1 VKNHLNKNKKEGAM
15 RMAKKIIQNLMHK
28 FIPDQDMIKRHKSL
42 QFLGDKLHDPNLW
55 HLNRRSISMAF
66 AVGLFFAWVPTP
78 TQMAMA
84 AIGAIYFRAN
94 LPISVAL
101 VWLTNPLTM
110 PPLFYF
116 AYQVG
121 LTILNQPA
129 QADFSLDTVLSGL
142 GDVWQPF
149 LLGCF
154 ILGVISATAGYFGMR
169 AFWAHHIKKQWA
181 QRAKKIPRRAFRATV
196 WKR

>member
-1 VKNHLNKNKKEGAM
+1 
-15 RMAKKIIQNLMHK
+15 MAKELIEKMMHK
-28 FIPDQDMIKRHKSL
+28 FIPDPEVIKRHKSL
-42 QFLGDKLHDPNLW
+42 QFLGEKLYEPNLW

-66 AVGLFFAWVPTP
+66 AIGLFFAWVPTP
-78 TQMAMA
+78 TQMAFSA
-84 AIGAIYFRAN
+84 AAAIYFRAN

-101 VWLTNPLTM
+101 VWVTNPITM

-121 LTILNQPA
+121 LGVLNQPA
-129 QADFSLDTVLSGL
+129 QADFSLDSVLSGL

-154 ILGVISATAGYFGMR
+154 ILGVICSTVGYFGMR
-169 AFWAHHIKKQWA
+169 AFWAYHVQKKWTT
-181 QRAKKIPRRAFRATV
+181 RRNKPRFARYQMFHASV
-196 WKR
+196 WRR

>member
-1 VKNHLNKNKKEGAM
+1 
-15 RMAKKIIQNLMHK
+15 MAKEVIEKWMHK
-28 FIPDQDMIKRHKSL
+28 FIPDQEVIKRHKSL
-42 QFLGDKLHDPNLW
+42 QFLGNKLHDPNLW
-55 HLNRRSISMAF
+55 HLNRRSISIAF

-78 TQMAMA
+78 TQMAFA
-84 AIGAIYFRAN
+84 AVGAIYFRAN

-101 VWLTNPLTM
+101 VWVTNPITM

-121 LTILNQPA
+121 LTVLNQPS

-142 GDVWQPF
+142 GDIWQPF

-154 ILGVISATAGYFGMR
+154 IMGVISSTAGYFGMR
-169 AFWAHHIKKQWA
+169 AFWAFNVKQKWENRRKKV
-181 QRAKKIPRRAFRATV
+181 RHVIFRANV

>member
-1 VKNHLNKNKKEGAM
+1 M
-15 RMAKKIIQNLMHK
+15 TMAKELIEKIMHK
-28 FIPDQDMIKRHKSL
+28 FIPEPEVIKRHKSL
-42 QFLGDKLHDPNLW
+42 QFLGEKLHDPNLW
-55 HLNRRSISMAF
+55 HLNRRSISTAF

-78 TQMAMA
+78 TQMAFA
-84 AIGAIYFRAN
+84 AAAAIYFRSN

-101 VWLTNPLTM
+101 VWITNPLTM

-121 LTILNQPA
+121 LDVMNKPPVEGFE
-129 QADFSLDTVLSGL
+129 FSLDSVLSGL

-154 ILGVISATAGYFGMR
+154 IMGVLSAIIGYFGMQT
-169 AFWAHHIKKQWA
+169 FWVYYVKRKWA
-181 QRAKKIPRRAFRATV
+181 MRREKSSRFKRLPVFHANV
-196 WKR
+196 WRKM

>member
-1 VKNHLNKNKKEGAM
+1 
-15 RMAKKIIQNLMHK
+15 MAKELIEKMMHK
-28 FIPDQDMIKRHKSL
+28 FIPDPEVIKRHKSL

-78 TQMAMA
+78 TQMAFA
-84 AIGAIYFRAN
+84 AAAAIYFRSH

-101 VWLTNPLTM
+101 VWVTNPLTM

-116 AYQVG
+116 AYQIG
-121 LTILNQPA
+121 LDVLNQP
-129 QADFSLDTVLSGL
+129 QQGEFSLDAVLSGL

-149 LLGCF
+149 LLGCA
-154 ILGVISATAGYFGMR
+154 IMGVISSVVGYFGIQ
-169 AFWAHHIKKQWA
+169 AFWAYHVKKKWA
-181 QRAKKIPRRAFRATV
+181 TRRNQPRFARQHTFHANSWR
-196 WKR
+196 R

>member
-1 VKNHLNKNKKEGAM
+1 
-15 RMAKKIIQNLMHK
+15 MAKQVIEKWMHK
-28 FIPDQDMIKRHKSL
+28 FIPDQDVIKRHKSL

-55 HLNRRSISMAF
+55 HLNRKSISMAF

-78 TQMAMA
+78 TQMAFA
-84 AIGAIYFRAN
+84 AAAAIYFRSN

-101 VWLTNPLTM
+101 VWVTNPLTM

-121 LTILNQPA
+121 LTVLNQPA
-129 QADFSLDTVLSGL
+129 QPDFSLDSVLSGL
-142 GDVWQPF
+142 GDIWQPF

-154 ILGVISATAGYFGMR
+154 ILGVISSTAGYFGMK
-169 AFWAHHIKKQWA
+169 AFWAYHVRKKWA
-181 QRAKKIPRRAFRATV
+181 TRRNQPRFARYQTFHANV
-196 WKR
+196 WRR

>member
-1 VKNHLNKNKKEGAM
+1 
-15 RMAKKIIQNLMHK
+15 MAKKLIQKWMHK
-28 FIPDQDMIKRHKSL
+28 FIPDPEVIKQHKSL
-42 QFLGDKLHDPNLW
+42 QFLGAKLHDPNLW

-78 TQMAMA
+78 TQMAFA
-84 AIGAIYFRAN
+84 AAAAIYFRAN

-101 VWLTNPLTM
+101 VWVTNPLTM

-121 LTILNQPA
+121 LWFLNQPA
-129 QADFSLDTVLSGL
+129 AENFDFSSL

-149 LLGCF
+149 LTGCF
-154 ILGVISATAGYFGMR
+154 ILGVTCSTLGYFGMQT
-169 AFWAHHIKKQWA
+169 FWVYHIKRKWA
-181 QRAKKIPRRAFRATV
+181 QRSQKVRTPIFHASVWRR
-196 WKR
+196 